1 MIATLDIDQK
11 RLLADEVAGRLP
23 DARGRFGPFGG
34 RYVPE
39 TLVPALDRLQ
49 AGVDRHLHDPAF
61 LEEFNTELKS
71 WVGRPTPLTHA
82 HELSR
87 RWGAQ
92 VWLKREDMAHTGA
105 HKINN
110 SLGQVLLAKKL
121 GAKRVIAETGAGQH
135 GVASAAACARL
146 GMPCTVYMGSVDM
159 ERQAPN
165 VGRMKLLGAT
175 VVPVTSGDK
184 TLRAAV
190 DEALRDWGS
199 DPNGTYYCLG
209 SSIGPHPYPYLVR
222 ELQAVIGREAR
233 EQMLA
238 VSGKLPDVAIACVG
252 GGSNAIGLYHAFVPD
267 EQVKLLGFEAGG
279 RGGGLGEN
287 AASLT
292 YGRPGVLQGCYSLL
306 LQDDDGQIQ
315 ETHSVSAGLDYP
327 GVGPEHALLH
337 ATGRVHYDAIDDDT
351 ALAAIAECC
360 AAEGILPAI
369 ESAHALAGAKRYAK
383 EHPGAL
389 ILVGLSGRGDKD
401 MPTLQRTL
409 LADTDAAHS
418 GATGGRPQ

>member
-1 MIATLDIDQK
+1 MKHSLSKSEQQALIANVQQD
-11 RLLADEVAGRLP
+11 AYPDE
-23 DARGRFGPFGG
+23 RGRFGPFGG
-34 RYVPE
+34 RYIPE

-49 AGVDRHLHDPAF
+49 VGVDRYLRDPEFLREFHDELH
-61 LEEFNTELKS
+61 N
-71 WVGRPTPLTHA
+71 WVGRATPLTFA
-82 HELSR
+82 RTLSEK
-87 RWGAQ
+87 WGAEI
-92 VWLKREDMAHTGA
+92 WLKREDLAHTGA

-110 SLGQVLLAKKL
+110 SIGQVLLAKKL

-190 DEALRDWGS
+190 DEALRDWVS

-209 SSIGPHPYPYLVR
+209 SAIGPHPYPYIVR
-222 ELQAVIGREAR
+222 ELQSVIGREAR
-233 EQMLA
+233 VQILERT
-238 VSGKLPDVAIACVG
+238 GKLPDLVVACVG
-252 GGSNAIGLYHAFVPD
+252 GGSNAIGMFHPFVKD
-267 EQVKLLGFEAGG
+267 AGVQMLGLEAGG
-279 RGGGLGEN
+279 SGSGLGQN
-287 AASLT
+287 AASIA
-292 YGRPGVLQGCYSLL
+292 YGTPGVLQGCFSLL
-306 LQDDDGQIQ
+306 LQDENGQIQ

-327 GVGPEHALLH
+327 GVGPEHALL
-337 ATGRVHYDAIDDDT
+337 ASIDRVKYEAVNDDD
-351 ALAAIAECC
+351 ALAALAECC

-369 ESAHALAGAKRYAK
+369 ESSHALAGAKRYALAN
-383 EHPGAL
+383 PGKRIL
-389 ILVGLSGRGDKD
+389 IALSGRGDKD

-409 LADTDAAHS
+409 LKDVL
-418 GATGGRPQ
+418 